1 MNEDL
6 DIIYETLKKS
16 DNEGT
21 SCPYWLVIDPRQM
34 MKPDCHTV
42 ASMIDGPFFSR
53 EDAQNYLESRRYA
66 YGPKAVVYCTSG
78 YWSKKYKNMCNSIGQ
93 V

>member
-1 MNEDL
+1 MNNA
-6 DIIYETLKKS
+6 IIETLKEA

-21 SCPYWLVIDPRQM
+21 AAPYWLIIDPRQM
-34 MKPDCHTV
+34 MAPDCHTV

-53 EDAQNYLESRRYA
+53 DDAQQQLENRRYD
-66 YGPKAVVYCTSG
+66 YGPKAVVYCASG
-78 YWSKKYKNMCNSIGQ
+78 YWSKKYKDLCATVGQ